1 MKVLKL
7 IFSVLMVLVVIIP
20 QGVNAQDEKAGTK
33 FGVLTCEPIAGSKRN
48 LLIRSSVD
56 IICVYEDGDVQEHYK
71 GESGIGL
78 GIDLS
83 WTSNEVMKWTVLAP
97 SSDVSPES
105 FALVGKYY
113 GAKAEAS
120 AGVGI
125 QANVLI
131 GGGDKS
137 FTLQPLSLG
146 GQTGI
151 GVAVGLGYLYLE
163 KN

>member
-1 MKVLKL
+1 MNAFKQLY
-7 IFSVLMVLVVIIP
+7 FVLMISAVIFP
-20 QGVNAQDEKAGTK
+20 QGVYAQDEKSGAK

-56 IICVYEDGDVQEHYK
+56 VICVYEDGDVQEHYK

-83 WTSNEVMKWTVLAP
+83 WTSNEVIKWAVVAP
-97 SSDVSPES
+97 SSDLRPDN

-120 AGVGI
+120 AGVGL
-125 QANVLI
+125 QANVLV

-137 FTLQPLSLG
+137 FTLQPVSVG

-151 GVAVGLGYLYLE
+151 GVAAGLGYLYLE

>member
-1 MKVLKL
+1 MRVLKL
-7 IFSVLMVLVVIIP
+7 VISVFMGLAIIFP
-20 QGVNAQDEKAGTK
+20 QGINAEDEKAGAK
-33 FGVLTCEPIAGSKRN
+33 FGVLTCEPVAGSKRN

-83 WTSNEVMKWTVLAP
+83 WTSNEVMKWTVLAA
-97 SSDVSPES
+97 SSDISPDN
-105 FALVGKYY
+105 FALSGKYY

-120 AGVGI
+120 AGVGV

-146 GQTGI
+146 GQTGV
-151 GVAVGLGYLYLE
+151 GVAAGLGYLYLE